1 MDYQQQRGWFN
12 ITRLI
17 SCLPYLSYFFYFSYP
32 SYLSYFSYPSYHSY
46 PAYLAYLAY
55 PASPAYNKKPRS
67 NATLQ
72 TAEVNYFKV
81 NED

>member
-17 SCLPYLSYFFYFSYP
+17 SCLPYLSYFFYFSYFSYP

-46 PAYLAYLAY
+46 
-55 PASPAYNKKPRS
+55 PAYNKKPRS

-72 TAEVNYFKV
+72 TAEVNYIKV